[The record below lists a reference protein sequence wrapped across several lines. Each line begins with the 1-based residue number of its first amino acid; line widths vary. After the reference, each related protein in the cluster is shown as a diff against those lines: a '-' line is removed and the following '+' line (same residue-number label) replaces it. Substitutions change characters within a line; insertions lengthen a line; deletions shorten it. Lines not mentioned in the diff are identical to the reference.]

1 MLELMKYDEII
12 KTIEEEKELTS
23 EYDILKMFKIG
34 PLANLTIDILNKY
47 STEDKLHNA
56 NQVADLVVFL
66 LRQRNLLT
74 DGVQQSFVDILLS
87 SCMLYNI
94 VDVDE
99 DNWNDVYK
107 MRNMIMEE
115 AKEHQIPLQA
125 LETICDTIE
134 GQLGEKMPIKG
145 SRPNPNTP
153 GELFALAVA
162 IINKYNK

>member
-12 KTIEEEKELTS
+12 EKQEELSS
-23 EYDILKMFKIG
+23 EYEMLKMFKIG
-34 PLANLTIDILNKY
+34 PLADFTIEIMNEY
-47 STEDKLHNA
+47 STEEKLHNA
-56 NQVADLVVFL
+56 NKVADLVVFL
-66 LRQRNLLT
+66 LRERNLLT
-74 DGVQQSFVDILLS
+74 EGVQQSFVDLLLS

-94 VDVDE
+94 VDVKE
-99 DNWNDVYK
+99 ENWNDVYQI
-107 MRNMIMEE
+107 RNIIMDKSES
-115 AKEHQIPLQA
+115 HQIPLQA

>member
-12 KTIEEEKELTS
+12 KAEKLSS
-23 EYDILKMFKIG
+23 EYDKLKMFKIG
-34 PLANLTIDILNKY
+34 PLADLTIDILNEY
-47 STEDKLHNA
+47 STEEKLHNA
-56 NQVADLVVFL
+56 NEVADLVVFL
-66 LRQRNLLT
+66 LKERNLLT
-74 DGVQQSFVDILLS
+74 DGVQQSFVDLLLS

-94 VDVDE
+94 VDVKE
-99 DNWNDVYK
+99 DNWNDVYQI
-107 MRNMIMEE
+107 RNIVMKKAEGSNM
-115 AKEHQIPLQA
+115 PLQA

>member
-1 MLELMKYDEII
+1 MI
-12 KTIEEEKELTS
+12 
-23 EYDILKMFKIG
+23 KIG
-34 PLANLTIDILNKY
+34 PLADFTIDVLNKY
-47 STEDKLHNA
+47 SDEEKLHNA
-56 NQVADLVVFL
+56 NEVADLVVFL

-74 DGVQQSFVDILLS
+74 DGVQQSLVDLLLS

-94 VDVDE
+94 IEVTE
-99 DNWNDVYK
+99 DNWNDVYQI
-107 MRNMIMEE
+107 RNIVMEE
-115 AKEHQIPLQA
+115 AKGHQLPLQA

>member
-1 MLELMKYDEII
+1 MLELMKYDEMM
-12 KTIEEEKELTS
+12 EKQEELTS
-23 EYDILKMFKIG
+23 EYDTLKMFKIG
-34 PLANLTIDILNKY
+34 PLADLTIDILNEY
-47 STEDKLHNA
+47 STEEKIHNA

-66 LRQRNLLT
+66 LKERNLLT
-74 DGVQQSFVDILLS
+74 EGVQQSFVDLLLS

-94 VDVDE
+94 VDVKE
-99 DNWNDVYK
+99 KNWNDVYHI
-107 MRNMIMEE
+107 RNIVMEKAE
-115 AKEHQIPLQA
+115 GGNIPLQA